1 MPAPAVLC
9 IHLIKSMKEVV
20 SLRALQ
26 QWLDRFC
33 YKHPRLGIPGLMR
46 YIVIGN
52 VLVYLLNLFST
63 NGYPVASALLS
74 FDTSAILQGQVWRI
88 ITFILVPT
96 GSSNIFFFV
105 LTLYFYYFIG
115 SALEREWGSN
125 KFTVFYFFGVILNII
140 LGFFVGTASM
150 YYVNMSM
157 FFAFATL
164 YPNLQFLLFF
174 IIPVKAK
181 WLAWI
186 DAAYFLIAVFQYL
199 FTGHLLLALIPIVAV
214 LNYLLF
220 FAADIGSQFAYW
232 RGRAKSKVRQQ
243 QYKNAYQRPGSGPKV
258 VNFHDAKTQ
267 TKAQY
272 LHKCAV
278 CGKTDLS
285 DPQMEF
291 RYCSKCNGYYCYCAD
306 HINNHIHIQ

>member
-1 MPAPAVLC
+1 M
-9 IHLIKSMKEVV
+9 
-20 SLRALQ
+20 RALQ

-88 ITFILVPT
+88 ITFIFVHT

-186 DAAYFLIAVFQYL
+186 DAAYFLIAVCQYL
-199 FTGHLLLALIPIVAV
+199 FTGHPLLALIPIVAV

-243 QYKNAYQRPGSGPKV
+243 QYKNAYQRPSSGPRV

>member
-1 MPAPAVLC
+1 M
-9 IHLIKSMKEVV
+9 
-20 SLRALQ
+20 RALQ

-88 ITFILVPT
+88 ITFIFVPT

-157 FFAFATL
+157 FLAFATL

-199 FTGHLLLALIPIVAV
+199 FTGHPLLALIPIVAV

-232 RGRAKSKVRQQ
+232 RGQEQGAPAAVQERLPAPRFRAQGGQFPRRQDPDQGPVPPQVCRVRQDRP
-243 QYKNAYQRPGSGPKV
+243 QRPPDGVPLLLQV
-258 VNFHDAKTQ
+258 Q
-267 TKAQY
+267 RLLLLLRRPY
-272 LHKCAV
+272 
-278 CGKTDLS
+278 
-285 DPQMEF
+285 
-291 RYCSKCNGYYCYCAD
+291 
-306 HINNHIHIQ
+306 

>member
-1 MPAPAVLC
+1 
-9 IHLIKSMKEVV
+9 MKAI
-20 SLRALQ
+20 SR
-26 QWLDRFC
+26 WLDRFC
-33 YKHPRLGIPGLMR
+33 YKHPRFGIPNLMK

-52 VLVYLLNLFST
+52 VLVYFLDMFSHGYASYLLAF
-63 NGYPVASALLS
+63 YPSR
-74 FDTSAILQGQVWRI
+74 ILHGEVWRL
-88 ITFILVPT
+88 ITFLFIPVSGYSSGDMFSILWFAM
-96 GSSNIFFFV
+96 S
-105 LTLYFYYFIG
+105 TLFYYYIG
-115 SALEREWGSN
+115 NALERQWGSTR
-125 KFTVFYFFGVILNII
+125 FTVFYALGAILNMII
-140 LGFFVGTASM
+140 GFAFQSGVTM

-199 FTGHLLLALIPIVAV
+199 FTGHPLLALIPIVAV